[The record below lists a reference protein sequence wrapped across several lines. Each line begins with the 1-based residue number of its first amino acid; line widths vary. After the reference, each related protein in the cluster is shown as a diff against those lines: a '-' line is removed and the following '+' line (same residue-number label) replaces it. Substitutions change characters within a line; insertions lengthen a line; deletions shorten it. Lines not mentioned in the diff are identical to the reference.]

1 MALQDMLGGLPPGL
15 LSAEQQALAER
26 QARNALITNLGF
38 GLLQASR
45 GQPGQGKPS
54 LGQMVGQVGPGA
66 VQAYQGSF
74 DRTLRDIM
82 VGQQLEDARRRRE
95 RQRQIEALAPRLLTE
110 VRGPETVTQDVFDA
124 RDAMAQGGQIRTPGE
139 VVGYQVNR
147 ALLPG
152 VAALGPEGAELATRM
167 LSIEKA
173 TQPEERVLKPG
184 DIVTRGGEVIFQ
196 APPEFKGYEKIDLGN
211 TIAFVDPKNPT
222 KVIAQMAKTKDP
234 EKMTGLEDTLR
245 KEFLGQAKP
254 YIEIGQAYK
263 KIQESAKT
271 PSAAGDLALI
281 FNYMKIL
288 DPGSVVREGEFA
300 TAQNAAGVP
309 DRIRAQYNQV
319 INGQRLADVQRQD
332 FLNQAKNVT
341 RSQKDNFEQT
351 LLPFYK
357 DIVKNRQLD
366 ENLVLLD
373 PFKGF
378 DLKPSAPRDSTAIR
392 PSISNADMD
401 LIRRNLPGAR

>member
-1 MALQDMLGGLPPGL
+1 MDEILAGL
-15 LSAEQQALAER
+15 LSPEQLRAAEGKAQSAAL
-26 QARNALITNLGF
+26 LNLGL
-38 GLLQASR
+38 GLLQGSQGQR
-45 GQPGQGKPS
+45 GRPS
-54 LGQMVGQVGPGA
+54 TLSVLGQVGPGA

-82 VGQQLEDARRRRE
+82 VGQQLEDAKRRRE

-124 RDAMAQGGQIRTPGE
+124 RDAIAQGGQIRAPGE
-139 VVGYQVNR
+139 VIGYQVNR

-211 TIAFVDPKNPT
+211 TVAFVDPKNPT

-378 DLKPSAPRDSTAIR
+378 DLKPSAPRDSTTTR
-392 PSISNADMD
+392 PGISGADMD

>member
-1 MALQDMLGGLPPGL
+1 MDEL
-15 LSAEQQALAER
+15 LMSLLTPEQQAMAQQRAQQQGLMS
-26 QARNALITNLGF
+26 LGF
-38 GLLQASR
+38 GLLGASQGQR
-45 GQPGQGKPS
+45 GQPQPGFGQI
-54 LGQMVGQVGPGA
+54 LAQAGPQA
-66 VQAYQGSF
+66 LQAYQGSF
-74 DRTLRDIM
+74 DDTLKRI
-82 VGQQLEDARRRRE
+82 VLAQQLQDAQAKRK
-95 RQRQIEALAPRLLTE
+95 RQQQIEALAPRLLTE
-110 VRGPETVTQDVFDA
+110 VRGPEIVTQDVFDA

-139 VVGYQVNR
+139 VIGYQVNR

-222 KVIAQMAKTKDP
+222 KVIAQMSKTKDP
-234 EKMTGLEDTLR
+234 EKMSGLEDTIR

-378 DLKPSAPRDSTAIR
+378 DLKPSAPRDSTATR
-392 PSISNADMD
+392 PSISNADID

>member
-1 MALQDMLGGLPPGL
+1 MDEL
-15 LSAEQQALAER
+15 LASILTPEQQAMAQQR
-26 QARNALITNLGF
+26 AQQSALLNLGF
-38 GLLQASR
+38 GLLGAS
-45 GQPGQGKPS
+45 Q
-54 LGQMVGQVGPGA
+54 GQVGQPRPGLGQIA
-66 VQAYQGSF
+66 AQVGPQALQAYQGSF
-74 DRTLRDIM
+74 DQTLKNILTA
-82 VGQQLEDARRRRE
+82 QQLQEAQAKRK
-95 RQRQIEALAPRLLTE
+95 RQQQIEALAPKLLTE
-110 VRGPETVTQDVFDA
+110 VRGPETMTQDVFDA
-124 RDAMAQGGQIRTPGE
+124 RDAMAQGGQIRKPGE
-139 VVGYQVNR
+139 VIGYQVNR

-196 APPEFKGYEKIDLGN
+196 APAEFKGYEKIDLGN
-211 TIAFVDPKNPT
+211 TVAFVDPKNPT
-222 KVIAQMAKTKDP
+222 KIVAQMAKSKDP
-234 EKMTGLEDTLR
+234 EKMGGLEDTVR
-245 KEFLGQAKP
+245 KEFLGQAKS

-263 KIQESAKT
+263 KIQESARD

-309 DRIRAQYNQV
+309 DRIKAQYNQ
-319 INGQRLADVQRQD
+319 IIDGQRLTSVQRQD

-341 RSQKDNFEQT
+341 RSQKDNFDQT

-357 DIVKNRQLD
+357 GIVQDR
-366 ENLVLLD
+366 NLKESNVLFN
-373 PFKGF
+373 PFEGF
-378 DLKPSAPRDSTAIR
+378 DLKTTPKASAGKFPGLSQDEMS
-392 PSISNADMD
+392 
-401 LIRRNLPGAR
+401 LIQRNLRRQ

>member
-1 MALQDMLGGLPPGL
+1 MEQKKNDDIFGLLGINPESAKEKAFTRGL
-15 LSAEQQALAER
+15 LSSIFQAAALSGPQARPIGGAQALGQIGLAG
-26 QARNALITNLGF
+26 LG
-38 GLLQASR
+38 GYES
-45 GQPGQGKPS
+45 S
-54 LGQMVGQVGPGA
+54 M
-66 VQAYQGSF
+66 
-74 DRTLRDIM
+74 DRTLKEM
-82 VGQQLEDARRRRE
+82 LLNQQLQDAQAKRK
-95 RQRQIEALAPRLLTE
+95 RQQQIEALAPRLLTE

-139 VVGYQVNR
+139 VIGYQVNR

-211 TIAFVDPKNPT
+211 TVAFVDPKNPT

-234 EKMTGLEDTLR
+234 EKMSGLEDTIR

-341 RSQKDNFEQT
+341 RSQKDNFDQT

-378 DLKPSAPRDSTAIR
+378 DLKPSAPRDSTATR
-392 PSISNADMD
+392 PGISSSDMD
-401 LIRRNLPGAR
+401 LILRNLPRTR

>member
-1 MALQDMLGGLPPGL
+1 MDGL
-15 LSAEQQALAER
+15 LSFLTPEQQALAQR
-26 QARNALITNLGF
+26 QAQTQGLIGLGSA
-38 GLLQASR
+38 LLQASQ
-45 GQPGQGKPS
+45 GQPGQRRPT
-54 LGQMVGQVGPGA
+54 LGMALAQAAPVGM
-66 VQAYQGSF
+66 QAYQGGI
-74 DRTLRDIM
+74 DQTLREILI
-82 VGQQLEDARRRRE
+82 GQQLQEAQAKRK
-95 RQRQIEALAPRLLTE
+95 RQQQIEALAPKLLTE
-110 VRGPETVTQDVFDA
+110 VRGPGTVQDVYDA
-124 RDAMAQGGQIRTPGE
+124 RDAMAQGGQVRKPGE

-211 TIAFVDPKNPT
+211 TVAFVDPKNPT
-222 KVIAQMAKTKDP
+222 KVIAQMSKSKDP
-234 EKMTGLEDTLR
+234 EKMSGLEDTVR
-245 KEFLGQAKP
+245 KEFLGQAKS

-263 KIQESAKT
+263 KIQESAKD

-309 DRIRAQYNQV
+309 DRIKAQYNQV
-319 INGQRLADVQRQD
+319 VDGQRLTENQRRD

-341 RSQKDNFEQT
+341 RSQKDNFDQT

-357 DIVKNRQLD
+357 GIVQDR
-366 ENLVLLD
+366 NLKESNVLFN
-373 PFKGF
+373 PFEGF
-378 DLKPSAPRDSTAIR
+378 DLKTTPKPQTGRFPGLSQD
-392 PSISNADMD
+392 DMS
-401 LIRRNLPGAR
+401 LIQRNLRRQ

>member
-1 MALQDMLGGLPPGL
+1 MANDILMSLLSKQQQEQAQENALRQGL
-15 LSAEQQALAER
+15 LGLSMGLIQASQPQGSRRTSTLQALA
-26 QARNALITNLGF
+26 QAAP
-38 GLLQASR
+38 A
-45 GQPGQGKPS
+45 
-54 LGQMVGQVGPGA
+54 A
-66 VQAYQGSF
+66 VQSYQGSF
-74 DRTLRDIM
+74 DKTLKDIL
-82 VGQQLEDARRRRE
+82 VTQQLQDAQAKRK
-95 RQRQIEALAPRLLTE
+95 RQQQIEALAPRLLTE

-124 RDAMAQGGQIRTPGE
+124 RDAMAQGGQIRAPGE
-139 VVGYQVNR
+139 VIGYQVNR

-211 TIAFVDPKNPT
+211 TVAFVDPKNPT

-341 RSQKDNFEQT
+341 RSQKDNFDQT

-378 DLKPSAPRDSTAIR
+378 DLKPSAPRDSTATR
-392 PSISNADMD
+392 PGISSSDMD
-401 LIRRNLPGAR
+401 LILRNLPGTR

>member
-15 LSAEQQALAER
+15 LSAEQQAQAER

-54 LGQMVGQVGPGA
+54 LGQMVGQVGPSA

-74 DRTLRDIM
+74 DKTLRDLLI
-82 VGQQLEDARRRRE
+82 GQQLEDAKKKRE
-95 RQRQIEALAPRLLTE
+95 RQTQIEALAPRLLTE
-110 VRGPETVTQDVFDA
+110 VRGPETVTQDVYDA
-124 RDAMAQGGQIRTPGE
+124 RDALAQGGQITRPGE

-196 APPEFKGYEKIDLGN
+196 APAEFKGYDKIDLGN

-222 KVIAQMAKTKDP
+222 KIVAQMAKTKDP
-234 EKMTGLEDTLR
+234 EKLGGVEDTVR
-245 KEFLGQAKP
+245 KEFLGQAKS

-263 KIQESAKT
+263 KIEESAKT

-300 TAQNAAGVP
+300 TAQNAAGIP

-319 INGQRLADVQRQD
+319 LNGQRLAETQRAD
-332 FLNQAKNVT
+332 FLNQAKNIT
-341 RSQKDNFEQT
+341 KSQKDNFNQT
-351 LLPFYK
+351 LVPFYTR
-357 DIVKNRQLD
+357 IVEDR
-366 ENLVLLD
+366 NLNKSNVLFD
-373 PFKGF
+373 PFEGV
-378 DLKPSAPRDSTAIR
+378 DLRPTAPKASGRNFPGLS
-392 PSISNADMD
+392 PQDMD
-401 LIRRNLPGAR
+401 LINRNLRGNQ

>member
-1 MALQDMLGGLPPGL
+1 MDEL
-15 LSAEQQALAER
+15 LMSLLTPEQQAMAQQRAQQQGLMS
-26 QARNALITNLGF
+26 LGF
-38 GLLQASR
+38 GLLGASQGQR
-45 GQPGQGKPS
+45 GQPRPGFGQI
-54 LGQMVGQVGPGA
+54 LAQAGPQA
-66 VQAYQGSF
+66 LQAYQGSF
-74 DRTLRDIM
+74 DDTLKRI
-82 VGQQLEDARRRRE
+82 VLAQQLQDAQRKQK

-139 VVGYQVNR
+139 VIGYQVNR

-152 VAALGPEGAELATRM
+152 VAVLGPEGAELATRM

-211 TIAFVDPKNPT
+211 TVAFVDPKNPT
-222 KVIAQMAKTKDP
+222 KVIAQMSKTKDP
-234 EKMTGLEDTLR
+234 EKMSGLEDTIR

-378 DLKPSAPRDSTAIR
+378 DLKPSAPRDSTATR
-392 PSISNADMD
+392 PSISNADID